1 MGRPT
6 KLTPEVQ
13 QRIVEALLSGLY
25 VEDAVI
31 LGGIAED
38 TYYEW
43 VKRGKTGEEPF
54 ASFSEAVESAGVVS
68 SSQAL
73 VTVRAGGMGWQGSA
87 WFLER
92 RYPAKWG
99 RRDPDHGL
107 KTKLL
112 EAELET
118 VKAKLELLK
127 AGHDPDAQVITVVIP
142 PSLAREGE

>member
-6 KLTPEVQ
+6 KLTPDVQ

-25 VEDAVI
+25 AEDAVI
-31 LGGIAED
+31 IGGICED
-38 TYYEW
+38 TFYEW
-43 VKRGKTGEEPF
+43 IKRGKTGEEPF
-54 ASFSEAVESAGVVS
+54 ASFSEAVETAGVES
-68 SSQAL
+68 SRQAL
-73 VTVRAGGMGWQGSA
+73 TTVRAGDMGWQGSA

-99 RRDPDHGL
+99 RRDPDHGV

-127 AGHDPDAQVITVVIP
+127 AGHDPDAQVINVFIP
-142 PSLAREGE
+142 ASLAREGE